1 MKRLNL
7 TMRERYIFSY
17 RAARR
22 FGWPPFKAFRKAIS
36 MAVDSSIR
44 TVADIII

>member
-7 TMRERYIFSY
+7 SFSERYIFTY

-22 FGWPPFKAFRKAIS
+22 FGWPPFKAFRKA
-36 MAVDSSIR
+36 MSIATDR
-44 TVADIII
+44 KCRRIGDIII